1 METNTKPRILVVDDL
16 QENILRITGAID
28 HLDAQLSTT
37 LSSLEGYRLTQEY
50 DFAVL
55 ILDVHMPEMNGFEL
69 AKLIQKGKRN
79 RYTPIIFISAVYFD
93 DHSIFKGYK
102 TGAVDYIVKPVNL
115 NILESK
121 VKVFLQLERSRLELE
136 AAKNEAFNAKE
147 EKMMFLAKISHE
159 IRNPLSAIIGIL
171 DLQGDEEIPAE
182 WIERIQMI
190 RFSADHMQN
199 LLNDLLDLRKMESF
213 ALNIVEKPLQILRE
227 VEHIIKSNEVLFKT
241 QSNKIKLELDP
252 DIPEII
258 LGDALRY
265 RQILINLI
273 GNANKFT
280 QNGQIRIKVDVVENT
295 KEFLLIKTCVHDN
308 GIGISE
314 EEQSDLFK
322 PFSQLNQNITKKY
335 GGSGLGLVVAKN
347 LAQLLGGDLD
357 FSSKVGDGTRFWY
370 TAKFGKFPKEDR

>member
-1 METNTKPRILVVDDL
+1 METHSEPRILIVDDL
-16 QENILRITGAID
+16 QENILRIIGAIS
-28 HLDAQLSTT
+28 HLEAQISTT
-37 LSSLEGYRLTQEY
+37 LSSLEGYRLTQEL

-69 AKLIQKGKRN
+69 AKLIKEGKRN
-79 RYTPIIFISAVYFD
+79 KNTPIIFISAVYFD

-136 AAKNEAFNAKE
+136 AAKDEAFNAKE

-159 IRNPLSAIIGIL
+159 IRNPLSAIIGIV
-171 DLQGDEEIPAE
+171 DLQGDDELPAK
-182 WIERIQMI
+182 WIERFQMI
-190 RFSADHMQN
+190 RFSANHMQN

-213 ALNIVEKPLQILRE
+213 ALSIVQKPTQLLRE
-227 VEHIIKSNEVLFKT
+227 IEHIMKANEVLFKA
-241 QSNKIKLELDP
+241 QSNKIKLEIDP
-252 DIPEII
+252 KLPELL

-280 QNGQIRIKVDVVENT
+280 QNGNINIKVEVLEN
-295 KEFLLIKTCVHDN
+295 KEDNYLIKTCVHDS

-322 PFSQLNQNITKKY
+322 PFSQLNQTITKKY

-347 LAQLLGGDLD
+347 LAQLLGGDLN
-357 FSSKVGDGTRFWY
+357 FSSKIGDGTRFWF
-370 TAKFGKFPKEDR
+370 TAKFGKFPVKDK

>member
-1 METNTKPRILVVDDL
+1 METQNVPRILVVDDL
-16 QENILRITGAID
+16 QENVLRITGAIS
-28 HLDAQLSTT
+28 HLDTQISTT
-37 LSSLEGYRLTQEY
+37 NSSLEAYRITQEF

-69 AKLIQKGKRN
+69 AELIKQGKKN
-79 RYTPIIFISAVYFD
+79 ANTPIIFISAVYFD

-115 NILESK
+115 TILESK
-121 VKVFLQLERSRLELE
+121 VKVFLQLERTRLELE
-136 AAKNEAFNAKE
+136 EAKNEAFNAKE

-171 DLQGDEEIPAE
+171 DLQGDDELSSK
-182 WIERIQMI
+182 WIERFQMI
-190 RFSADHMQN
+190 RFSANHMQY

-213 ALNIVEKPLQILRE
+213 ALRIVENPMQLLRE
-227 VEHIIKSNEVLFKT
+227 VEHIIKANEVLIKA
-241 QSNKIKLELDP
+241 QSNKIELKIDP
-252 DIPEII
+252 AIPEII
-258 LGDALRY
+258 LGDSLRY
-265 RQILINLI
+265 RQILLNLL

-280 QNGQIRIKVDVVENT
+280 QNGLIRIQVEVL
-295 KEFLLIKTCVHDN
+295 EDSQDYYLIKTLVHDS

-314 EEQSDLFK
+314 EEQGDLFK

-347 LAQLLGGDLD
+347 LAQLLGGDLN
-357 FSSKVGDGTRFWY
+357 FSSKIGEGTRFWF
-370 TAKFGKFPKEDR
+370 TAKFGKFPI